1 MPIKDDNIKDDFS
14 AWLSTNE
21 ILLVMKQLE
30 YNCPWF
36 KFAGIVTYEDFEIP
50 SSKIGLSYLTS
61 LLTQNRDKEVFG
73 YTINVCHNHS
83 SG

>member
-1 MPIKDDNIKDDFS
+1 MPIKDENIKDDFS

-50 SSKIGLSYLTS
+50 DSKIGLSYLTS
-61 LLTQNRDKEVFG
+61 LLT
-73 YTINVCHNHS
+73 
-83 SG
+83 